1 MEFQD
6 DEKMDE
12 DRLRRYWDKINLISK
27 RNDEI
32 RAWTAIHPEDFIE
45 DEKTKLATYKAFQE
59 IVEACMDIIAMMC
72 KDSKIPPRDDYTN
85 IGLLKDR
92 IPFEDMEETLIE
104 ANGLRN
110 RLVHRYNSTDDLL
123 AFESIREIMPRISKV
138 IEGVKKWIRQTLK
151 E

>member
-1 MEFQD
+1 
-6 DEKMDE
+6 MDE

-27 RNDEI
+27 RRNQI
-32 RAWTAIHPEDFIE
+32 REWTTIRSEDFIK

-59 IVEACMDIIAMMC
+59 IVEACMDVVAMMC
-72 KDSKIPPRDDYTN
+72 KDSKIPPKDDYTN
-85 IGLLKDR
+85 IELLKDK
-92 IPFEDMEETLIE
+92 IPFENMEETLIE

-110 RLVHRYNSTDDLL
+110 RLVHRYNTTDDLL
-123 AFESIREIMPRISKV
+123 AFESIKEILPKISTF

>member
-1 MEFQD
+1 
-6 DEKMDE
+6 MDE
-12 DRLRRYWDKINLISK
+12 DRLRRYCDKINLISK

-32 RAWTAIHPEDFIE
+32 QEWIDIPPEDFVK

-72 KDSKIPPRDDYTN
+72 KDSKIPPKDDYTN
-85 IGLLKDR
+85 IELLGSK
-92 IPFEDMEETLIE
+92 IPFNNARKILIE

-110 RLVHRYNSTDDLL
+110 RLVRRYNSTDNKR
-123 AFESIREIMPRISKV
+123 AFESIREILPGILNV
-138 IEGVKKWIRQTLK
+138 VEGVKKWIRETLK